1 VAALSASTDT
11 SPQSL
16 LTDWA
21 VASPDLAVGPKDL
34 GIVLEHLP
42 NERVRAAD
50 EVGAGVTVISK
61 LVAANSLKAGLL
73 VAVAVDLPESGVS
86 SCCYIAQAERELSL
100 VVKGLDT
107 RQAER
112 DQPPA
117 YAVLLMR
124 FFVISRPQCLTTI
137 VSR

>member
-1 VAALSASTDT
+1 M
-11 SPQSL
+11 
-16 LTDWA
+16 
-21 VASPDLAVGPKDL
+21 
-34 GIVLEHLP
+34 LEHPP

-50 EVGAGVTVISK
+50 EAGAGVTVISK

-73 VAVAVDLPESGVS
+73 VAVAVDLPERRFFVLWHKER
-86 SCCYIAQAERELSL
+86 YIAQAERELSL